1 MSCIPADVLE
11 READLVGAIDRLVA
25 QHGARRSSL
34 LPILEAL
41 REQRRQISDVAMQVV
56 ADRLGLP
63 PVEVQGV
70 VTFYHFL
77 GTEPTGRHV
86 VHLCRTISC
95 AMAGMGAIAERL
107 ENELGIRFG
116 ETTDDG
122 LVTLAWAN
130 CIGMCDRP
138 PAILLDRQA
147 IGRVTPDDACELV
160 ARLRAAVAD
169 DTVGGTPVGNWSGDR
184 GPDPRDDDSR

>member
-1 MSCIPADVLE
+1 MSGIPAEVLE
-11 READLVGAIDRLVA
+11 READLVAAIDDLVA
-25 QHGARRSSL
+25 LHGTDRSAL
-34 LPILEAL
+34 LPVLEAL

-86 VHLCRTISC
+86 VHVCRTISC
-95 AMAGMGAIAERL
+95 AMAGMGAIVDRL
-107 ENELGIRFG
+107 ENELGVGFG
-116 ETTDDG
+116 ETTPDG

-138 PAILLDRQA
+138 PAMLVDRRA
-147 IGRVTPDDACELV
+147 VGRVTPDDAAELV
-160 ARLRAAVAD
+160 ATLRAAAAD
-169 DTVGGTPVGNWSGDR
+169 EAQGSAVGN
-184 GPDPRDDDSR
+184 

>member
-1 MSCIPADVLE
+1 MTGIPVEVLE
-11 READLVGAIDRLVA
+11 READLVQAIDDLVA
-25 QHGARRSSL
+25 RHGTRRSAL

-95 AMAGMGAIAERL
+95 AMAGMGAIANRL

-116 ETTDDG
+116 ETTPDG
-122 LVTLAWAN
+122 MVTLAWAN

-138 PAILLDRQA
+138 PALLLDRRA
-147 IGRVTPDDACELV
+147 IGRVTPDEACELV
-160 ARLRAAVAD
+160 AALRARADEDAAVA
-169 DTVGGTPVGNWSGDR
+169 SAE
-184 GPDPRDDDSR
+184 SRPG